1 MQKFIIGGI
10 YRHPNGN
17 VSHFTNDLETSLDRI
32 DRNASSIVA
41 GDTNIDLNKYEEKTT
56 FDYLTTFSLHMFLPY
71 ILAPTRITDHKVSTL
86 DHIFARLPIKNLDY
100 DIYSGN
106 IFADI
111 TDHLPNFISIYK
123 THCRNY
129 TKDRPLVRIFSE
141 TNIENVKTA
150 ISNIDWEST
159 LNTSDTNEAYD
170 VFYNKL
176 FQMYEASFPSKRLS
190 RKRAKDKPWISN
202 GIKKCISRRNTLY
215 RKKIQNPTLENI
227 RKFTNYRNILS
238 SCIQQAEIVYYQEIF
253 SDRQTGIKT
262 FWKTFGQT

>member
-1 MQKFIIGGI
+1 
-10 YRHPNGN
+10 
-17 VSHFTNDLETSLDRI
+17 
-32 DRNASSIVA
+32 
-41 GDTNIDLNKYEEKTT
+41 
-56 FDYLTTFSLHMFLPY
+56 MFLPY

-123 THCRNY
+123 THSRNY

-141 TNIENVKTA
+141 TNIENFKTA

-159 LNTSDTNEAYD
+159 LNTTDTNEAYD

-176 FQMYEASFPSKRLS
+176 FDRVTTFFIDTKISKIGLS
-190 RKRAKDKPWISN
+190 ISVKRGK
-202 GIKKCISRRNTLY
+202 RRNT
-215 RKKIQNPTLENI
+215 I
-227 RKFTNYRNILS
+227 S
-238 SCIQQAEIVYYQEIF
+238 
-253 SDRQTGIKT
+253 
-262 FWKTFGQT
+262 